1 MKAKISTLLL
11 GSVLTLSAQA
21 DEGQWQPH
29 QLKQLQSEFDRVG
42 IQLPASQVADLDA
55 YPLNAV
61 IGLGYCSA
69 SFVSPQGLV
78 ITNHHCAY
86 GAIQNNS
93 SAERNLIE
101 AGFLAKS
108 LAEELPAGPQE
119 RLYITEQV
127 TDVTEQVL
135 GELDD
140 ELHGLARYEAI
151 QAQKKALIAGC
162 ETSDNYRCSV
172 RAFHHG
178 MQYFLIKQLMLKDVR
193 LVYAPPGALGN
204 FGGDID
210 NFEYPRHT
218 ADFAFVRGYVSPT
231 GEPTEY
237 AEQNVPYQPASY
249 LKVNA
254 QGINPGDGILVAG
267 YPGRTSRYKLVDEIR
282 FAAEW
287 DYPHQL
293 RQYNRYLEV
302 VAQHSAKN
310 PQAAVKYASRVKSI
324 NNRLKKRQGLLDGF
338 KATDI
343 IGIKAEQE
351 DAFMQWLAADSE
363 RNAYKANVEQLKTL
377 VAEQQQLLQR
387 QSVYQD
393 ATQSDLLGA
402 AVRLYRLAKESEKPD
417 AERELG
423 YQTRNLPMIKARI
436 KRLQSRYL
444 PSVDQAIWSDALQHY
459 LMLGS
464 DKRVPALD
472 TALAITA
479 STQPQQMA
487 EKVKALYAASSL
499 QAVEGRLAWIGQP
512 VSAFTTSADPLI
524 QLAVALYDT
533 NIAMERERKALA
545 GKLAES
551 RPQYMQALIEYNREQ
566 GKPVYP
572 DANST
577 LRVSYGQ
584 VDGYPAADGVYKTP
598 FTSLRGLVQKHQ
610 GKKPFIV
617 PEATLQAYKE
627 QRFGPYYR
635 GTLVQQQAD
644 QKSCWLFGNWL
655 CSVGQQPGKQFKLN
669 SVPVNFLSSADT
681 TGGNSGSP
689 VLNGKGEL
697 VGLNFDST
705 YESITKDWYFN
716 AEITRAIHV
725 DIRYILWLM
734 DEVDHADNLLQEM
747 GINQ

>member
-1 MKAKISTLLL
+1 MKAKFSTLFAGLL
-11 GSVLTLSAQA
+11 LTLSANA

-29 QLKQLQSEFDRVG
+29 QLKQLQPEFDRVG
-42 IQLPASQVADLDA
+42 IALPASQVADLDA

-69 SFVSPQGLV
+69 SFVSPKGLV
-78 ITNHHCAY
+78 VTNHHCAY

-93 SAERNLIE
+93 TAEKNLIE
-101 AGFLAKS
+101 QGFLART
-108 LAEELPAGPQE
+108 LQEELPAGPQE
-119 RLYITEQV
+119 RLYITEKV
-127 TDVTEQVL
+127 TDVTDEVL
-135 GELDD
+135 GELD
-140 ELHGLARYEAI
+140 ESLHGLARYQAI
-151 QAQKKALIAGC
+151 QSTRKSLIAEC
-162 ETSDNYRCSV
+162 ESSDNYRCSV

-178 MQYFLIKQLMLKDVR
+178 MQYFLIKQLMIKDVR
-193 LVYAPPGALGN
+193 LVYAPPGSLGN

-231 GEPTEY
+231 GEPAEY
-237 AEQNVPYQPASY
+237 SELNVPYEPASY

-254 QGINPGDGILVAG
+254 NGVAPGDGILVAG

-293 RQYNRYLEV
+293 KRYTQYLDV
-302 VAQHSAKN
+302 VAQHTAKN
-310 PQAAVKYASRVKSI
+310 AQAEVKYASRVKSI

-338 KATDI
+338 RATDI
-343 IGIKAEQE
+343 IGIKASQE
-351 DAFMQWLAADSE
+351 NAFFDWIEADSK
-363 RNAYKANVEQLKTL
+363 RASYKANVEKLKAL
-377 VAEQQQLLQR
+377 VAEQQALVR
-387 QSVYQD
+387 AQSVYSD
-393 ATQSDLLGA
+393 ATQSDLLSA
-402 AVRLYRLAKESEKPD
+402 AFQLYRLAKESEKPD
-417 AERELG
+417 AKRELG
-423 YQTRNLPMIKARI
+423 YQKRNLPMIKARM
-436 KRLQSRYL
+436 KRLQKQHV
-444 PSVDQAIWSDALQHY
+444 PEVDQAIWGHFLNTY
-459 LMLGS
+459 ITL
-464 DKRVPALD
+464 PAAQRSAVLD
-472 TALAITA
+472 SALALSA
-479 STQPQQMA
+479 SVTQSHLN
-487 EKVKALYAASSL
+487 EKLNTLYAQTSL
-499 QAVEGRLAWIGQP
+499 RDADGRLAWIGKP
-512 VSAFTTSADPLI
+512 VTAFETSDDPI
-524 QLAVALYDT
+524 IKLAVSLYDT
-533 NIAMERERKALA
+533 NIQMEDQRKALA
-545 GKLAES
+545 GKLAEI
-551 RPQYMQALIEYNREQ
+551 RPDYMQAVIEYHREQ

-577 LRVSYGQ
+577 LRVSYGM

-598 FTSLRGLVQKHQ
+598 FTTLNGLVAKHT

-617 PEATLQAYKE
+617 PETVLNAHKE
-627 QRFGPYYR
+627 KRYGDYYR
-635 GTLVQQQAD
+635 HTLGAPNTD
-644 QKSCWLFGNWL
+644 TEGCWLFGKWACQL
-655 CSVGQQPGKQFKLN
+655 GEKAVQPLKLD

-734 DEVDHADNLLQEM
+734 DEVDNADNLLKEM
-747 GINQ
+747 NIH